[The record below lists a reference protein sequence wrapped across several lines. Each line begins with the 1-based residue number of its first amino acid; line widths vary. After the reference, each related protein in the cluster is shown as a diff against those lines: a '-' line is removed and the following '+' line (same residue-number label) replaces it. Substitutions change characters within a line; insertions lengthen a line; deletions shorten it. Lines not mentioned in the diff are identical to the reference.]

1 MKRDNTPTQWS
12 SLWTAHVKVS
22 LRKQKRVPVSSSGKC
37 VSNSPLPSLY
47 LCVCPDQDSCSVSQH
62 HKCPYWGGLCPYD
75 LSDVKS
81 LRAFV
86 NQPRNVSSPAK
97 KNKNGRETHS
107 QSRKVDISRGSFTR
121 STWVKWKIE
130 KKKLIFVRTCQAV
143 LTSFTFLSLHY
154 EKWETRETWET
165 RQSNLSKTDR
175 NACKDIKEALYFEGL
190 MVCKWGS
197 VDCIWMF
204 LQMQHKYFYSE
215 HSESDEHAK
224 KIISTCTLYQ
234 SSLTVLRFQ
243 HNKFKERNSYFVFWF
258 ISSRF
263 LLSILL

>member
-1 MKRDNTPTQWS
+1 MKHDNTPTQWS

-37 VSNSPLPSLY
+37 VSNSPLPSLH

-121 STWVKWKIE
+121 STWVKWKIG

-197 VDCIWMF
+197 VDYIWMKNTFIQSTASQMNKENNFHRHFILILPHSFAFICRVISKLPVNDF
-204 LQMQHKYFYSE
+204 LVC
-215 HSESDEHAK
+215 
-224 KIISTCTLYQ
+224 I
-234 SSLTVLRFQ
+234 
-243 HNKFKERNSYFVFWF
+243 NS
-258 ISSRF
+258 
-263 LLSILL
+263 

>member
-1 MKRDNTPTQWS
+1 MCLQQS
-12 SLWTAHVKVS
+12 SPQFVS
-22 LRKQKRVPVSSSGKC
+22 V
-37 VSNSPLPSLY
+37 
-47 LCVCPDQDSCSVSQH
+47 CVCPDQDSCSVSQH

-75 LSDVKS
+75 LSDEKS

-121 STWVKWKIE
+121 STWVKWKIG

-204 LQMQHKYFYSE
+204 LQMQHKYFYSVRW
-215 HSESDEHAK
+215 
-224 KIISTCTLYQ
+224 T
-234 SSLTVLRFQ
+234 R
-243 HNKFKERNSYFVFWF
+243 KENHFHLHF
-258 ISSRF
+258 IS
-263 LLSILL
+263 ILPHSFAFPTQ

>member
-1 MKRDNTPTQWS
+1 MKHDNTPTQWS
-12 SLWTAHVKVS
+12 SLRTAHVKVS

-47 LCVCPDQDSCSVSQH
+47 LCVCVCVCVCPDRDSCSVSQH
-62 HKCPYWGGLCPYD
+62 HKRPYWGCDP
-75 LSDVKS
+75 SDVKS

-86 NQPRNVSSPAK
+86 NQPRNVSSPAN

-107 QSRKVDISRGSFTR
+107 HVHKVDISLGSLTR

-130 KKKLIFVRTCQAV
+130 KKKKELIFVRTCQAV

-154 EKWETRETWET
+154 EEWKTWETWET

-190 MVCKWGS
+190 MVCKWS
-197 VDCIWMF
+197 CVDHILMF

-215 HSESDEHAK
+215 HSESDERLK
-224 KIISTCTLYQ
+224 KIISTDTFY
-234 SSLTVLRFQ
+234 
-243 HNKFKERNSYFVFWF
+243 
-258 ISSRF
+258 
-263 LLSILL
+263 